1 MNSFHT
7 NNDSPF
13 WSSGED
19 QTAAW
24 SETADGGYEQAAGAF
39 DWDGAGPVT
48 VSADLLQ
55 DTRGYSRFA
64 VP

>member
-7 NNDSPF
+7 NNDSAF
-13 WSSGED
+13 WSPGED

-24 SETADGGYEQAAGAF
+24 SETADVGYEQAAVAL
-39 DWDGAGPVT
+39 DWDRAGPVT
-48 VSADLLQ
+48 VSANLLQ

-64 VP
+64 VA